1 MKYILALDQGTTSS
15 RALLVNHAGQI
26 CGVRQ
31 QEFPQIFPRTG
42 WVEHDPTDILNSQLT
57 VTRDLINKI
66 CNPDDEIIGLGITNQ
81 RETVIVWNKHTGN
94 PVYNAIVWQC
104 QRSAEY
110 CNFLRDNDYTETIH
124 RKTGLV
130 VDAYF
135 SGPKIKWILDNIK
148 GARQAAEQGDL
159 LFGTVDSWLIWNL
172 TGGKYHITDYS
183 NASRT
188 MLFNINT
195 LTWDEELLELMKIPA
210 AMLPEVHSSSMIYGH
225 TEQAIL
231 GRSIPISA
239 ILGDQQAALFGNLC
253 LEPGTVK
260 NTYGTGAFLLMNTG
274 NRPFFSQDGLLTT
287 IAWQINKETIYALE
301 GTIFMAG
308 ATIQWLRDNLGL
320 IKDAAES
327 ETLAA
332 SVEDSAGVYFVPAF
346 QGLGTPYW
354 NMETTAL
361 ISGLTRGAQR
371 AHIVRAALEAIAYRT
386 NDVLSVM
393 QHDTEMDLNDMLV
406 DGGAAMNNFLLQF
419 QADISN
425 LSIIRPQNI
434 ESTAMGIAFAAGLAV
449 GFWEN
454 SDELRTIKQQ
464 TRVFTPQMT
473 ANKRNTLYQG
483 WQNAV
488 KRCL

>member
-15 RALLVNHAGQI
+15 RALLVNRQGEI

-31 QEFPQIFPRTG
+31 QEFPQIFPRPG
-42 WVEHDPTDILNSQLT
+42 WVEHDPITILNSQLA
-57 VTRDLINKI
+57 VARNLIQEA
-66 CNPDDEIIGLGITNQ
+66 CTPDDELVSLGITNQ
-81 RETVIVWNKHTGN
+81 RETVVVWNKHTGK
-94 PVYNAIVWQC
+94 PIYNAIVWQC
-104 QRSAEY
+104 QRSADF
-110 CNFLRDNDYTETIH
+110 CNALRKNGYAETIH

-148 GARQAAEQGDL
+148 GARLAAEQGDL
-159 LFGTVDSWLIWNL
+159 LFGTIDTWLTWNL
-172 TGGKYHITDYS
+172 SGRKCHVTDYS

-195 LTWDEELLELMKIPA
+195 LTWDDELLELMDIPA
-210 AMLPEVHSSSMIYGH
+210 TMLPEVHSSSMTYGE
-225 TEQAIL
+225 TEQTML
-231 GRSIPISA
+231 GRCIPISA

-274 NRPFFSQDGLLTT
+274 STPVFSQDGLLST
-287 IAWQINKETIYALE
+287 IAWKMDGTVTYALE
-301 GTIFMAG
+301 GSVFMAG
-308 ATIQWLRDNLGL
+308 ATIQWLRDNLGI

-327 ETLAA
+327 EILAT
-332 SVEDSAGVYFVPAF
+332 SVADNSGVYFVPAF
-346 QGLGTPYW
+346 QGLGTPHW
-354 NMETTAL
+354 NMEAKAM
-361 ISGLTRGAQR
+361 ISGLTRESRR
-371 AHIVRAALEAIAYRT
+371 AHIVRAALEAIAYQT
-386 NDVLSVM
+386 HDVLSVM
-393 QHDTEMDLNDMLV
+393 QHDTGIKLTDMLV

-425 LSIIRPQNI
+425 LSIIRPSNV
-434 ESTAMGIAFAAGLAV
+434 ETTALGAAFAAGLAV
-449 GFWEN
+449 GFWE
-454 SDELRTIKQQ
+454 SIEELKAIKLQKTI
-464 TRVFTPQMT
+464 FTPKMT
-473 ANKRNTLYQG
+473 ETQRNTLYQG

>member
-15 RALLVNHAGQI
+15 RAILVNHAGQI

-31 QEFPQIFPRTG
+31 QEFPQIFPKTG
-42 WVEHDPTDILNSQLT
+42 WVEHDPIDILNSQLT
-57 VTRDLINKI
+57 VARDLIKEI
-66 CNPDDEIIGLGITNQ
+66 CKPDDEIIGLGITNQ
-81 RETVIVWNKHTGN
+81 RETVIVWNRHTGK

-104 QRSAEY
+104 QRSVEY
-110 CNFLRDNDYTETIH
+110 CNFLRDNEYTETIH

-135 SGPKIKWILDNIK
+135 SGPKIKWILDNVN

-172 TGGKYHITDYS
+172 TGGKCHVTDYS

-195 LTWDEELLELMKIPA
+195 LAWDEELLELMKIPA

-225 TEQAIL
+225 TEQAVL
-231 GRSIPISA
+231 GRIIPISA

-274 NRPFFSQDGLLTT
+274 KSPFFSKDGLLTT
-287 IAWQINKETIYALE
+287 IAWQMNEDVIYALE
-301 GTIFMAG
+301 GTVFMAG

-320 IKDAAES
+320 IKNVAES

-354 NMETTAL
+354 NMETTAV
-361 ISGLTRGAQR
+361 ISGLTRGAKR

-386 NDVLSVM
+386 HDVLSVM
-393 QHDTEMDLNDMLV
+393 QHDTGMDLNDMLV

-434 ESTAMGIAFAAGLAV
+434 ESTAMGIAFAAGLAA
-449 GFWEN
+449 GFWKD
-454 SDELRTIKQQ
+454 SDELRAIKQQ
-464 TRVFTPQMT
+464 TQVFRPQMPPD
-473 ANKRNTLYQG
+473 KRHALYAG